1 MLGRASTRL
10 FGRVLTFSFLF
21 LLMGPGA
28 PCGED
33 HSPLIRERSIT
44 AESFVNEK
52 LWIWQRRLHLPD
64 WKVTIKMSRTSDL
77 KPKTLGNIHWDTA
90 TKTATVRVLALSE
103 YSMPF
108 DKALR
113 DMEFTV
119 VHELIHLQLSSLP
132 RSDASRGAEE
142 RAVNQITQALLNLDR
157 RE

>member
-10 FGRVLTFSFLF
+10 LGRWLTFSFLF
-21 LLMGPGA
+21 FLGGPGA

-33 HSPLIRERSIT
+33 LSPVVRERSIT

-52 LWIWQRRLHLPD
+52 LWIWQRRLQLPD
-64 WKVTIKMSRTSDL
+64 WKVTIKMCRTPDL

-90 TKTATVRVLALSE
+90 TKTATIAVLALPD
-103 YSMPF
+103 YTMPY

-132 RSDASRGAEE
+132 RSEASRGAEE
-142 RAVNQITQALLNLDR
+142 RAVNQITQALLDLDR